1 MLRYWL
7 IGLWLIGA
15 LGFSLLRSVNAPLPA
30 ASIKIIIELAD
41 EPAVVIYAAT
51 QQLHLPASTT
61 AQVSRVQIARIEA
74 AQQTLLAALK
84 PFNATILYRTQ
95 RVYNGIAASVEARHL
110 DAVRQLPGVKAVHPL
125 ITKSLDNWHSVPLIG
140 APQVWEA
147 AGLTGEG
154 VAIGIIDSGIDYL
167 HADFGGTATGAAYAA
182 NNTTVITDTYNDQL
196 LYPTAKVVG
205 GWDFVGDDYVGGGGG
220 SPASLP
226 SNLPQ
231 PDPDPAPCYGNF
243 NTANHGTHVA
253 GTAAGFGVN
262 ADGSTY
268 TGAYSTS
275 LNFSDFKVGPGVAP
289 QALLYSLRVFGCS
302 GDSDI
307 VDQAIEWAV
316 DPNGDGDFSDH
327 LDVINM
333 SLGSPYG
340 AEEDS
345 TAVAANNATL
355 AGVIVV
361 AAAGNNGDAY
371 YIVNTPGSAA
381 RAISV
386 AGSDDGAV
394 TLDGFRVISP
404 ASSAGIYGGSQS
416 TLYNWLTTTLPI
428 TGQLVY
434 PEIGNNPAQDQRTGC
449 YTFNVTNTQI
459 ISGNIALLDWTE
471 PSCGGSVARVGTA
484 ATASARGVLLVDNL
498 DLFHLIISGGPLL
511 PAYSVPQEVGDM
523 LKATLAVT
531 EIHVVLT
538 AEYQGSVKYVE
549 PLGEDTIYTS
559 SARGPRRGDSLLKPD
574 LAAPGATIYS
584 ALNHSGTG
592 GYALSG
598 TSMASPHV
606 AGTMALL
613 RQLHPAWSV
622 ADLKALAM
630 NTATTDITLGTQ
642 KYDPGRVGAGRV
654 TLRNAVTSPAIAY
667 NAEDP
672 QLVSV
677 SFGVIEATNTLSLT
691 RPIHVTNKSAEAV
704 AYAIEYT
711 GYAEVP
717 GVSYTLAPTS
727 VLLLPY
733 SSTDISLTLHA
744 AAAQMK
750 HTHAPTV
757 PGDGGRSW
765 LSEAAGYVVLTPFLP
780 TYTVNVGTRG
790 NGTGTV
796 TRTPG
801 GPTYTYSMPI
811 TLTATPGLGSQ
822 FIEWSGDATGSANPL
837 SLTVDTD
844 KNITATFSL
853 NTYRLDTFSAGTGSG
868 SITRN
873 PDQSAY
879 AYGTVVTLTATAA
892 PAAYFSGWSGAATG
906 NANPLKITIDGETA
920 LTATFSTRTIFLPLL
935 IGGNSG
941 LSAARPADRSATPRA
956 STPLRVPIYAALRLA
971 SEMQATPSI
980 LDFTSITTTNLVL
993 SGQGLNTG
1001 TSYPTDTLSLVSAFE
1016 LAEISPVTT
1025 TPHSAADLHYLGAAN
1040 NFSATGVV
1048 TATTLFFGVAAYGNW
1063 SMPLAPE
1070 MQFKIFIDTD
1080 RNGSDDFVLTND
1092 TLNGLANDVF
1102 YSRLIKLSNNASSYP
1117 LPVNY
1122 LSADAYNTA
1131 LFNTNLL
1138 ILAVPANSIG
1148 LTTANPRFNYR
1159 VETYA
1164 GGLVIDAS
1172 ITHTYSAATAGLEF
1186 GNGLLNDSIWADL
1199 PGATIPIEFNAAAY
1213 AANGSIGVL
1222 LGHHHNASNDRTQV
1236 IAVLTP

>member
-15 LGFSLLRSVNAPLPA
+15 LGLSPIRSVNAPLSA
-30 ASIKIIIELAD
+30 ASIKIVIELAD
-41 EPAVVIYAAT
+41 EPAAVSYATT
-51 QQLHLPASTT
+51 QQLHLPASTA
-61 AQVSRVQIARIEA
+61 AQISRAQIARIEA
-74 AQQTLLAALK
+74 AQQTLLATLK
-84 PFNATILYRTQ
+84 PFNATLLYRTQ
-95 RVYNGIAASVEARHL
+95 RVYNGIVVMVEARYL
-110 DAVRQLPGVKAVHPL
+110 DAIRQLPGVKAIHPL
-125 ITKSLDNWHSVPLIG
+125 ISKSLENWHSAPLIG

-147 AGLTGEG
+147 LGLTGAG
-154 VAIGIIDSGIDYL
+154 VTIGIIDSGIDYL
-167 HADFGGTATGAAYAA
+167 HADFGGTATAAAYAA
-182 NNTTVITDTYNDQL
+182 NNTTVITDTYNDQF

-220 SPASLP
+220 SPASVP
-226 SNLPQ
+226 ANLPQ

-253 GTAAGFGVN
+253 GTAAGFGTN

-268 TGAYSTS
+268 TGTYSVN
-275 LNFSDFKVGPGVAP
+275 LNFSNFKIGPGVAP
-289 QALLYSLRVFGCS
+289 HALLYSLRVFGCN
-302 GDSDI
+302 GNSDV

-316 DPNGDGDFSDH
+316 DPNQDGDFSDH

-340 AEEDS
+340 ANDDS
-345 TAVAANNATL
+345 TATAANNAAL

-371 YIVNTPGSAA
+371 YIINTPGSAA

-459 ISGNIALLDWTE
+459 MSGHIALLNWTE
-471 PSCGGSVARVGTA
+471 PSCGGSVARVGKA
-484 ATASARGVLLVDNL
+484 AAAGARGVLLVDNL
-498 DLFHLIISGGPLL
+498 DLFHLIISGGALI
-511 PAYSVPQEVGDM
+511 PAYGVPKEVGDT

-531 EIHVVLT
+531 DVHVVLT
-538 AEYQGSVKYVE
+538 AEYQGSVKYFE

-613 RQLHPAWSV
+613 RQLHPDWPV

-654 TLRNAVTSPAIAY
+654 TLRNAASPAIAY
-667 NAEDP
+667 NAADP

-677 SFGVIEATNTLSLT
+677 SFGAIEVTNTLSLT
-691 RPIHVTNKSAEAV
+691 RPIHIANKSAGEV
-704 AYAIEYT
+704 AYSIEYT
-711 GYAEVP
+711 GYADMP
-717 GVSYTLAPTS
+717 GVSFTLAPTS

-744 AAAQMK
+744 TATQMK
-750 HTHAPTV
+750 HSRAPTV
-757 PGDGGRSW
+757 PGNGGRSW
-765 LSEAAGYVVLTPFLP
+765 LSEASGYVVLTPFLP
-780 TYTVNVGTRG
+780 IHTVNVETMG
-790 NGTGTV
+790 NGTGTI
-796 TRTPG
+796 TRSPDSL
-801 GPTYTYSMPI
+801 TYTYGTPI
-811 TLTATPGLGSQ
+811 TLTATPEMGSQ
-822 FIEWSGDATGSANPL
+822 FIEWSGDASGSANPL
-837 SLTVDTD
+837 FLTVDVDT
-844 KNITATFSL
+844 NITATFSL
-853 NTYRLDTFSAGTGSG
+853 NAYRLDTFSAGTGSG
-868 SITRN
+868 TITRS

-879 AYGTVVTLTATAA
+879 DYGTVVTLTATAA

-906 NANPLKITIDGETA
+906 NANPLKITIDGETT

-935 IGGNSG
+935 IGGDSG
-941 LSAARPADRSATPRA
+941 LSASRPTDRSAAPHA
-956 STPLRVPIYAALRLA
+956 SISLRVPIYAALRPA
-971 SEMQATPSI
+971 SEMQATPST
-980 LDFTSITTTNLVL
+980 LDFTSITTTNLAL

-1025 TPHSAADLHYLGAAN
+1025 TPHSAADLHYLGAGN
-1040 NFSATGVV
+1040 NFGATGVV
-1048 TATTLFFGVAAYGNW
+1048 TATTLFFGVAAHGNW

-1070 MQFKIFIDTD
+1070 AQFKIFIDTD

-1092 TLNGLANDVF
+1092 TLNGLANDIF
-1102 YSRLIKLSNNASSYP
+1102 YSRLIKLSNSASSYP
-1117 LPVNY
+1117 LPVNFCRRTLY
-1122 LSADAYNTA
+1122 DTA
-1131 LFNTNLL
+1131 LFNTNIL

-1148 LTTANPRFNYR
+1148 LTAANPRFNYR

-1164 GGLVIDAS
+1164 GGLAVDAS
-1172 ITHTYSAATAGLEF
+1172 LTHTYSAATAGLDF
-1186 GNGLLNDSIWADL
+1186 GNGLSSAPIWADL
-1199 PGATIPIEFNAAAY
+1199 PGETIPIQFNTTAY

-1222 LGHHHNASNDRTQV
+1222 VLHHHNAATDRTQA
-1236 IAVLTP
+1236 ISVLTP